1 MPSDSRIYSEK
12 QYQIYEQSSKFRP
25 FNIETLYNK
34 ALSHMHLSELD
45 EVDWCYVEILKMY
58 PIIAGAIAEKET
70 IQLEKGNYKQ
80 AVIFFDKALKI
91 ELKNIRI
98 IRNKALALEPIGDQ
112 ASAEKIQ
119 SVYGLGA
126 LIPVGSAQ
134 FFWSSESNT
143 YCSLFW

>member
-12 QYQIYEQSSKFRP
+12 QYQIYEQASKFRP

-58 PIIAGAIAEKET
+58 PIIAGAIGEKET

-98 IRNKALALEPIGDQ
+98 IRNKALALELIGDQ
-112 ASAEKIQ
+112 ASAEKI
-119 SVYGLGA
+119 
-126 LIPVGSAQ
+126 
-134 FFWSSESNT
+134 
-143 YCSLFW
+143 